1 MRASK
6 CYELAQEARKL
17 SERCDP
23 LEIAEG
29 LGIHVL
35 FEDDYKD
42 LLGMYYA
49 NWGNRFIFLNNRLD
63 DIWMPMVLAHEIGHD
78 QLHRDLARQTL
89 QEFNLFQMQ
98 SRTEYEANAFA
109 AHLLLENDEVYDRL
123 REGCDVPTL
132 AKEMNVNINLMLI
145 KLQEMAALGYD
156 LRVSDC
162 GDSHFFKNI
171 HT

>member
-1 MRASK
+1 MRANK

-17 SERCDP
+17 SDRHDP

-63 DIWMPMVLAHEIGHD
+63 DIWMPMVLAHEIGHVI
-78 QLHRDLARQTL
+78 
-89 QEFNLFQMQ
+89 LFQDFRRLYILELYQ
-98 SRTEYEANAFA
+98 VFLR
-109 AHLLLENDEVYDRL
+109 LLLAFVQYLIYEY
-123 REGCDVPTL
+123 T
-132 AKEMNVNINLMLI
+132 NL
-145 KLQEMAALGYD
+145 D
-156 LRVSDC
+156 
-162 GDSHFFKNI
+162 F
-171 HT
+171 

>member
-1 MRASK
+1 MRAHN
-6 CYELAQEARKL
+6 CYERAQNALQL
-17 SERCDP
+17 SDRRDP
-23 LEIAEG
+23 LEIASS

-78 QLHRDLARQTL
+78 QLHRALARQTL
-89 QEFNLFQMQ
+89 QEFNLFQLNN
-98 SRTEYEANAFA
+98 RTEYEANAFA
-109 AHLLLENDEVYDRL
+109 AHLLLDSDEVYDRL
-123 REGCDVPTL
+123 REGCDIPTL
-132 AKEMNVNINLMLI
+132 AKEQNVNINLMLI
-145 KLQEMAALGYD
+145 KLQEMTALGYD

-162 GDSHFFKNI
+162 ADSHFFQNI
-171 HT
+171 RA